1 MTIQFFVPTVDDI
14 LSRSKL
20 QLDGRRCMNVH
31 DKQNYIQKSVFFIS
45 FV

>member
-20 QLDGRRCMNVH
+20 QLGL
-31 DKQNYIQKSVFFIS
+31 QKMQECT
-45 FV
+45 